1 MSDILSI
8 IGLTLLVAF
17 LTSVVFFVQRR
28 KLDPREPPLASSAI
42 PLVGHLASFLYY
54 GLEYFAIASRKNR
67 LPAFTMDM
75 LYTKVYIIASPELVS
90 AVRRSRNAMS
100 FGPLFANVAE
110 NGGGINGRGMQL
122 LRDKEYGG
130 QGVGQQTADSMHPAL
145 LGSGLDQ
152 MNGKMIAVLKTII
165 DELASQPDNV
175 VDLYEW
181 CSHAVTVASTD
192 AVYGPLNPYRS
203 ESNRR
208 AFWAIESNLSLLMMN
223 VVPWITARKPW
234 KGREQLTQAFI
245 QYYQADG
252 HLDSS
257 QLAYTRWKVQ
267 HEAGAAIEDIAR
279 LEALTALGILSN
291 TVPTCFY
298 FLFDIFSRPD
308 LLGKIR
314 DEILDGAF
322 SVDSAGVHTLDL
334 ADIRERCPIFV
345 STFQETLRTRSN
357 SGQLRV
363 VQKDT
368 LLDDH
373 LLVKAGSIILMPAAV
388 INKHPSVWGADAG
401 TYDPERFSKIDPAQK
416 RSKAS
421 GFMSFGSSP
430 HICPGRHFASGEIL
444 ALVAMILVRFDVR
457 PVRGTWV
464 EPKGNTKAVAAS
476 LPPAV
481 EKVEVKFSETSKF
494 AGVKWEFRLTP
505 GKGTFGLITG

>member
-1 MSDILSI
+1 
-8 IGLTLLVAF
+8 
-17 LTSVVFFVQRR
+17 
-28 KLDPREPPLASSAI
+28 
-42 PLVGHLASFLYY
+42 
-54 GLEYFAIASRKNR
+54 
-67 LPAFTMDM
+67 
-75 LYTKVYIIASPELVS
+75 
-90 AVRRSRNAMS
+90 
-100 FGPLFANVAE
+100 
-110 NGGGINGRGMQL
+110 
-122 LRDKEYGG
+122 
-130 QGVGQQTADSMHPAL
+130 
-145 LGSGLDQ
+145 
-152 MNGKMIAVLKTII
+152 
-165 DELASQPDNV
+165 
-175 VDLYEW
+175 
-181 CSHAVTVASTD
+181 
-192 AVYGPLNPYRS
+192 
-203 ESNRR
+203 
-208 AFWAIESNLSLLMMN
+208 MMN

-457 PVRGTWV
+457 PVREIGRAHV
-464 EPKGNTKAVAAS
+464 
-476 LPPAV
+476 
-481 EKVEVKFSETSKF
+481 
-494 AGVKWEFRLTP
+494 
-505 GKGTFGLITG
+505 